1 MHTSIPT
8 NQERHA
14 CVPTS
19 NCKDMHF
26 FAMYI
31 SLLFCNVVYK
41 ECSGEGYHTQVPHYG
56 PVLVPASGR
65 FYTALICKGLRV
77 VSLNMNYCNNQ
88 NW

>member
-1 MHTSIPT
+1 MAKAWSGWLPSDALDSIKKWVDAYNIPT

-41 ECSGEGYHTQVPHYG
+41 ECSGEGYHTRVPHCMW
-56 PVLVPASGR
+56 S
-65 FYTALICKGLRV
+65 C
-77 VSLNMNYCNNQ
+77 SCSC
-88 NW
+88 

>member
-31 SLLFCNVVYK
+31 SLLFCNVLYK
-41 ECSGEGYHTQVPHYG
+41 ECSGEGYHTRVPHCG
-56 PVLVPASGR
+56 PVLVPARGGGGVLHSSDLQGPQSG
-65 FYTALICKGLRV
+65 LP
-77 VSLNMNYCNNQ
+77 
-88 NW
+88 

>member
-19 NCKDMHF
+19 NCKDMHL

-41 ECSGEGYHTQVPHYG
+41 ECSGEGYHTV
-56 PVLVPASGR
+56 VLFLYLLGEGS
-65 FYTALICKGLRV
+65 TQL
-77 VSLNMNYCNNQ
+77 
-88 NW
+88 